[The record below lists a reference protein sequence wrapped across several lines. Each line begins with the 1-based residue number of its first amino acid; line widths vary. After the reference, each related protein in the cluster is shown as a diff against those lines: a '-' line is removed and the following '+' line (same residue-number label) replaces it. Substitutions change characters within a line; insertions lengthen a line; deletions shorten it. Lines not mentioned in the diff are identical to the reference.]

1 MDALSRAGRTIG
13 VLIVIQMVG
22 GFLVNFVLEAPLF
35 GPPGFLVNAAPHSQ
49 QIALGALLALIL
61 EALWV
66 GIAVTASPIS
76 SAQRVPRAS
85 RHCSFTCS

>member
-49 QIALGALLALIL
+49 QIASV
-61 EALWV
+61 WSRQCCRSSPWPCRSS
-66 GIAVTASPIS
+66 IATSYSRCSHPSACAS
-76 SAQRVPRAS
+76 
-85 RHCSFTCS
+85 